1 MFINKDKKYCYRI
14 YHLENLTNILEVG
27 LCNKNHPLA
36 SRHFIEIGNP
46 SIISTRTAT
55 PVRIK
60 GYGNIGDYIPFYFTP
75 RSIMLYNIVTGYW
88 EPIVPKI
95 AKKHLIIIQCEIN
108 VLTKVNRF
116 FFTNGQAN
124 DALTKHYSDLSQLNE
139 VDWKIIQQSEF
150 NKSAADF
157 DKARRYQAEFLVY
170 YHVPVTAIESIL
182 VYNEGTAKFVINELS
197 QSGVTLPI
205 HISPKSFFS

>member
-95 AKKHLIIIQCEIN
+95 AKKDLIIIQCEIN
-108 VLTKVNRF
+108 VLTKANRF